1 MENKALEQMK
11 KQHVNNYKNAILD
24 IISNNTSALIG
35 DIRILIKKPPLET
48 MDLIKVR
55 FLSLAKKNKVILNT
69 VKLDKKIDGFR
80 NNLLKICVEI
90 EELRVKRLTEIVK
103 REKITDKEVIK
114 INKKDFID
122 INREIKK
129 IFKSEFDESVDS
141 LLNKLECI
149 FSEDI
154 DVKIKNLIINEITK
168 YIKNNYLK
176 QLLENFDIKILVK
189 DTTLINSIKEQNER
203 YKFTLNNS
211 RILNDLDK

>member
-48 MDLIKVR
+48 MDLIKVK

-69 VKLDKKIDGFR
+69 DKLDKKIDGFR

-114 INKKDFID
+114 LNKKDFID

-149 FSEDI
+149 FSEDL